1 MCYLIASSCSCSENH
16 AQYTSEEPT
25 VFAPAHSNLF
35 SLSFLHTVTI
45 PPGRREEPLVYFNI
59 NPSGWRY
66 RGIPFCHFSQ
76 VLYSIITMCHH
87 ITSVNQFLPKDF
99 RELFAVSISFV
110 RICIWVLGDAS
121 QKPPVLSMHYF
132 KTVFRMRGEGEGGD
146 TQQRATSHVGSEF
159 IMIFG
164 VFLSPFLCYKAFLCI
179 KTPVE
184 LHSQNPCQRD
194 ALPQKTF
201 PNRLKW
207 LVWSPNFTSV
217 TDSFVSR
224 RHLQLGDNP
233 PPCCLPLCHED
244 VEKHKQRC

>member
-45 PPGRREEPLVYFNI
+45 PPGRREEPLVYFNL

-99 RELFAVSISFV
+99 RELFSVSISFV

-132 KTVFRMRGEGEGGD
+132 KTVFRMRGEGEGKVTLSKGP
-146 TQQRATSHVGSEF
+146 QVTSGLNLSWSL
-159 IMIFG
+159 
-164 VFLSPFLCYKAFLCI
+164 VFFSLLFCAIRLFC
-179 KTPVE
+179 
-184 LHSQNPCQRD
+184 
-194 ALPQKTF
+194 ALK
-201 PNRLKW
+201 
-207 LVWSPNFTSV
+207 
-217 TDSFVSR
+217 
-224 RHLQLGDNP
+224 HL
-233 PPCCLPLCHED
+233 
-244 VEKHKQRC
+244 